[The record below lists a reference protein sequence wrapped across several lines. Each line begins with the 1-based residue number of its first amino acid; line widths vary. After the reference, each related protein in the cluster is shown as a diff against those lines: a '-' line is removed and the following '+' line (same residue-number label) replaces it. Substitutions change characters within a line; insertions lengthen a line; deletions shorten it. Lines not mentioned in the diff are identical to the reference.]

1 MAEKFKKIFAHK
13 KDRLLL
19 YISSFGLVFCILWI
33 FFFRYGYA
41 PFGTD
46 SLACDDANIQYLDFF
61 AYLKDVIA
69 GKNDIGYTFTKE
81 LGGTNIA
88 SFSYYLASPFNLLV
102 VFFRKTELHT
112 FFDLLVSLKL
122 STAAVTCAVF
132 LRNRFSERLSDK
144 HIVLLAA
151 AYALMQYSIAQCS
164 NVMWLDGVYMLPLI
178 LLGVHDLIEKRKIYL
193 LSLSAGAAILFNWYS
208 AGIDCIF
215 AVFWF
220 FFEVAL
226 SHAENKNRTVKA
238 DVLDMIRFGVSMLTG
253 VMLSAVL
260 FLPTVSAMKDSTEGT
275 FDWDLMKNEFTGDVV
290 SVIQNYCLSAV
301 SSRGSVSLFCGSV
314 VLLGGIAF
322 FFSGKTAAGKKITAG
337 VALIISLM
345 FFYWV
350 PFVLI
355 FSLFKSIESYWY
367 RYSYVT
373 VFLILFLAACY
384 YENNSDDGKNRED
397 PPYFLVR
404 CAGGFSAVFLLL
416 NYVHPVWEIKYV
428 YATTAMII
436 IISILLEQLSV
447 KTGKMRL
454 SVRFSFVLLII
465 VGGLELFLNVHLLTQ
480 RYHTED
486 VEAFRNYTSEG
497 AEQISGLQEYD
508 KGNYRISQT
517 STRNMGSDGI
527 TAYYNEG
534 MSLNYMSISEYS
546 SAPDG
551 LQMNFLDRLGY
562 RCEGLD
568 VQIVTTSVIGADS
581 LLGVKYILSP
591 YEIAG
596 LQPVES
602 LGTQNGKTVY
612 ENPYALPLA
621 FLFPSSGT
629 DKIQYS
635 NPFEYQND
643 LFSELV
649 GEDVEI
655 YQKLAYERDEETN
668 AVIYTLQVPEGNYA
682 LYGNLPWNS
691 EMNASLDLNGRKN
704 LAYSRWLSSSVF
716 YIPADDSD
724 TEVTVTLNTENPDLK
739 DEQFYALD
747 LEKLQY
753 VSTVLS
759 QKKVDDF
766 TMKNGFVSC
775 SVEGEEGTS
784 LFLSVPYHKGWTV
797 LLNGKK
803 IEPELFGGCLITIP
817 LEAGINDIEM
827 IYHVPLLREGAA
839 VSILAVCI
847 LIGLKIYGGRRKYFS
862 RSRSRRLQP

>member
-19 YISSFGLVFCILWI
+19 YMSSFGLVFCILWI

-178 LLGVHDLIEKRKIYL
+178 LLGVYDLIEKRKIYL
-193 LSLSAGAAILFNWYS
+193 LSLSAGTAILFNWYS

-275 FDWDLMKNEFTGDVV
+275 FDWDLLKNEFMGDIV
-290 SVIQNYCLSAV
+290 STIQNYSLSAT
-301 SSRGSVSLFCGSV
+301 STWGSVSLFCGSFG
-314 VLLGGIAF
+314 LLGCICF
-322 FFSGKTAAGKKITAG
+322 FFSKQTNVRKKFVIG
-337 VALIISLM
+337 SMLGISIL
-345 FFYWV
+345 FYYWV
-350 PFVLI
+350 PFVLL
-355 FSLFKSIESYWY
+355 FSLLKNAESYRY

-373 VFLILFLAACY
+373 IFLILFIAAVY
-384 YENNSDDGKNRED
+384 YEKNEESKLD
-397 PPYFLVR
+397 ISYLPVR
-404 CAGGFSAVFLLL
+404 CMLGFSGVLLIL
-416 NYVHPVWEIKYV
+416 NYVHPVWENKYV
-428 YATTAMII
+428 YATVAFLMS
-436 IISILLEQLSV
+436 ISIFYEWSSGKISKNKHAFRWLSCC
-447 KTGKMRL
+447 
-454 SVRFSFVLLII
+454 II
-465 VGGLELFLNVHLLTQ
+465 VLSCLELYTNVHLLSEKY
-480 RYHTED
+480 YHTED
-486 VEAFRNYTSEG
+486 IEIYKNYTSK
-497 AEQISGLQEYD
+497 AAKQISEIQEYD

-517 STRNMGSDGI
+517 STRNMGSDGL

-534 MSLNYMSISEYS
+534 MSLNYMSITEYS

-562 RCEGLD
+562 RCEGID
-568 VQIVTTSVIGADS
+568 MQIVTTSVIGADS

-747 LEKLQY
+747 LEKLRY

-775 SVEGEEGTS
+775 SVEGEGGTS

-797 LLNGKK
+797 LLNGEK

-839 VSILAVCI
+839 VSILAICI

-862 RSRSRRLQP
+862 RSRSRRLQ